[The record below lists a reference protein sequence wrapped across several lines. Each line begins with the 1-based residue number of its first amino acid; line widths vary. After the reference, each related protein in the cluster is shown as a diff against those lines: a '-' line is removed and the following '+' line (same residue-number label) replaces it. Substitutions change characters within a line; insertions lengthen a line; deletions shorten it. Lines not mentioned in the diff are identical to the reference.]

1 MLTQN
6 ITLAMKN
13 SAFKSSDWKYLLSF
27 IVPASVGISLF
38 LGELWSLFAVVFVFG
53 FIPLLEL
60 MLPIQKDNSEPYLE
74 IERSNIRIFDYILY
88 LNVPIVFGLTIYSVF
103 IFTVRPINGIEW
115 FGYISALG
123 ILYGSSGI
131 NVAHELGHRHTTF
144 DRILAKLLLLP
155 SHYMHF
161 IIEHNLGHHKYVST
175 PEDPAT
181 ARLNEPVYVFW
192 ARSTFLSYLHAW
204 RLENRRLSRQDKN
217 FFTLN
222 NRMIQFTV
230 IQIAYNVLLYVL
242 FGWQVWLLLFSAG
255 VFGFLLLETINYI
268 EHYGL
273 MREKMESGRY
283 EQVLPK
289 HSWNADFPIGR
300 ILLYELTRHSD
311 HHYKSDRK
319 YQVLRSIEQAP
330 DLPWGYPASMLVA
343 LFPPLWFRKINPLI
357 KNKAA

>member
-1 MLTQN
+1 ME
-6 ITLAMKN
+6 N

-27 IVPASVGISLF
+27 IVPVSVYLSLF
-38 LGELWSLFAVVFVFG
+38 LGGFWSLIAVVFVFG
-53 FIPLLEL
+53 IIPLVELILPVQKINSDTQLEE
-60 MLPIQKDNSEPYLE
+60 Q
-74 IERSNIRIFDYILY
+74 RSQIKLFDYILY
-88 LNVPIVFGLTIYSVF
+88 LNVPVVFGLTIYAAF
-103 IFTVRPINGIEW
+103 IINNRPIVGLEW

-131 NVAHELGHRHTTF
+131 NVAHELGHRQEAF
-144 DRILAKLLLLP
+144 NRMMSKLLLLP

-192 ARSTFLSYLHAW
+192 IRSTFLSYIHAW
-204 RLENRRLSRQDKN
+204 RLENRRLSRIGN
-217 FFTLN
+217 SFFMN
-222 NRMIQFTV
+222 NRMIQFTI
-230 IQIAYNVLLYVL
+230 IQVVYNSALFLL
-242 FGWQVWLLLFSAG
+242 FGGQVWLILFSAG

-273 MREKMESGRY
+273 MRKKLESGRY

-289 HSWNADFPIGR
+289 HSWNADYPIGR

-319 YQVLRSIEQAP
+319 YQILRSIDQAP

-343 LFPPLWFRKINPLI
+343 LVPPLWFRKINPII
-357 KNKAA
+357 KSKAA

>member
-1 MLTQN
+1 
-6 ITLAMKN
+6 MKN

-27 IVPASVGISLF
+27 IVPASVF
-38 LGELWSLFAVVFVFG
+38 LSIYLGGEWSLLAVLFVFG

-60 MLPIQKDNSEPYLE
+60 ILPVQKDNSDPALE
-74 IERSNIRIFDYILY
+74 VKRSQIKLFDYILY
-88 LNVPIVFGLTIYSVF
+88 LNVPIVFGLTIYAVF
-103 IFTVRPINGIEW
+103 ILSNRPIMGIEW

-131 NVAHELGHRHTTF
+131 NVAHELGHRFEAF
-144 DRILAKLLLLP
+144 DRMMSKLLLLP

-181 ARLNEPVYVFW
+181 AQLNEPVYIFW
-192 ARSTFLSYLHAW
+192 VRSTILSYLHAW
-204 RLENRRLSRQDKN
+204 KLENRRLSRMGN
-217 FFTLN
+217 NYLSLN
-222 NRMIQFTV
+222 NRMIQFTL
-230 IQIAYNVLLYVL
+230 IQVVYNIILFLL
-242 FGWQVWLLLFSAG
+242 FGMQIWLLLFSAG
-255 VFGFLLLETINYI
+255 IFGFLLLETINYI

-273 MREKMESGRY
+273 MRKKLESGRY

-289 HSWNADFPIGR
+289 HSWNADYPIGR

-343 LFPPLWFRKINPLI
+343 LIPPLWFRKINPI
-357 KNKAA
+357 INEKSA